1 MKVKVQR
8 LCPPGKDL
16 RLDSHLAIHK
26 PTGVFGHIDPGEAH
40 CTKTHLGRLKVDE
53 DMMIIVDGMC
63 ICIRIASPPLKVLP
77 AYKAAV
83 DVDI

>member
-8 LCPPGKDL
+8 LCPPGKGL
-16 RLDSHLAIHK
+16 RLGSHLAIHK
-26 PTGVFGHIDPGEAH
+26 PTDYLGHIDPGEAH
-40 CTKTHLGRLKVDE
+40 CTTTHLGRLKINE

-63 ICIRIASPPLKVLP
+63 ICIRIASPPLKVFP

-83 DVDI
+83 YVDI

>member
-40 CTKTHLGRLKVDE
+40 CTKTHLGRLKVDK

-77 AYKAAV
+77 AYKAAI